1 MSYKYESWVMELI
14 NLNSIWS
21 CLIVINSN
29 LHVDLWRWMKLGS
42 IVSLRSPIGSYPSFR
57 WTDSKSKSNRLSW
70 KEKIHQKRTLDS
82 VERFE
87 GWNSENKVI
96 IIETEVC
103 FGYVFAHTVFYI
115 WNKRKIL
122 MFAELYG
129 ALFELVLICLR
140 YLRRLR
146 EIYPIDGRGHE
157 IFLKFVHSIFF
168 VEIGHM

>member
-1 MSYKYESWVMELI
+1 MLSDSANEPQQQPTSDIVPMSYKYESWVMELI

-96 IIETEVC
+96 IIETEAC
-103 FGYVFAHTVFYI
+103 FGYVFAHTVFIYEI
-115 WNKRKIL
+115 KEK
-122 MFAELYG
+122 YS
-129 ALFELVLICLR
+129 CLQNCTEH
-140 YLRRLR
+140 YLN
-146 EIYPIDGRGHE
+146 
-157 IFLKFVHSIFF
+157 
-168 VEIGHM
+168 